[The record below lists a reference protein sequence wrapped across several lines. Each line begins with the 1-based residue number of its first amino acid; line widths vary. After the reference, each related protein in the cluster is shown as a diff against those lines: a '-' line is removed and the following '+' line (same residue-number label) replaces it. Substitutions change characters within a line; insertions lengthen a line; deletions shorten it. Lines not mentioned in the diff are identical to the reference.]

1 MRQDKLKVLI
11 VDDTALYR
19 KILRD
24 LLNKMDEVEVIG
36 SVPNGKLAL
45 DRIHQLHPDLL
56 TLDIEMPGMDGLQ
69 TLQAIK
75 DREIQVS
82 SIMVSSHTT
91 RDAEIT
97 LKALELGAFDFIAK
111 PNGTDLVQNIRVL
124 EEQLHP
130 KIAALYRMLHP
141 KDNLYRSPDA
151 ESLARN
157 EKPESVL
164 SGRKYAIIAIGVSTG
179 GPRALAEIIPRIQG
193 NLNVPL
199 VVVQH
204 MPPVF
209 TRALAESLNK
219 KSELTVLEAG
229 EGRELTAGSVYIAPG
244 GKQMRLSRNRAQRVI
259 IEITDDPPENYCKPS
274 ADYLFR
280 SVASIYGR
288 NALGIILTGMGRD
301 GTDGLKAMKRRGAG
315 VIAQD
320 KESCVVFGMPLEAI
334 RAGVVDEVIP
344 LKQIAGKIYRLVNG
358 VENGRIPS
366 NGMGINR
373 SYLGIS

>member
-179 GPRALAEIIPRIQG
+179 GPRALAEIIPRLQG